1 MSLRTNLGRIEW
13 LWWMMETNTDLKEI
27 LANGGA
33 VILPTETVYGLFARA
48 LDEKAVDYVYELK
61 NRPRDKAMNLNIA
74 SYEDILAYSKEQ
86 PDYLKKI
93 YDAFLPGPL
102 TIILK
107 ANGQVPKWINS
118 GLTTVGFRLPNHP
131 VTRELIQAEGPLIG
145 PSANKSGMASGRY
158 FDQIRAQFD
167 FQVTGYQDDDA
178 LLGLDSTIL
187 DLSVTPARIL
197 RQGKIT
203 KDDLLA
209 ALPELTIE

>member
-1 MSLRTNLGRIEW
+1 
-13 LWWMMETNTDLKEI
+13 METNKDLKEI

-33 VILPTETVYGLFARA
+33 VVLPTETVYGLFARA

-61 NRPRDKAMNLNIA
+61 NRPRDKAMNLNVA
-74 SYEDILAYSKEQ
+74 SYEDILSYSKEQ
-86 PDYLKKI
+86 PDYLKKL

-107 ANGQVPKWINS
+107 ANSQVPKWINS
-118 GLTTVGFRLPNHP
+118 GLATVGFRLPAHP

-158 FDQIRAQFD
+158 FDQIREQFD

>member
-1 MSLRTNLGRIEW
+1 
-13 LWWMMETNTDLKEI
+13 METNTDLKEI

-33 VILPTETVYGLFARA
+33 VVLPTETVYGLFARA
-48 LDEKAVDYVYELK
+48 LDEKAVNHVYELK
-61 NRPRDKAMNLNIA
+61 NRPRDKAMNLNVA
-74 SYEDILAYSKEQ
+74 SYEDIMTYSKEQ
-86 PDYLKKI
+86 PDYLKKL

>member
-1 MSLRTNLGRIEW
+1 
-13 LWWMMETNTDLKEI
+13 METNTDLKAI

-33 VILPTETVYGLFARA
+33 VVLPTETVYGLFARA
-48 LDEKAVDYVYELK
+48 LDEKAVNHVYELK
-61 NRPRDKAMNLNIA
+61 NRPRDKAMNLNVA
-74 SYEDILAYSKEQ
+74 SYEDILTYSKEQ
-86 PDYLKKI
+86 PDYLKI
-93 YDAFLPGPL
+93 LYDAFLPGPL

>member
-1 MSLRTNLGRIEW
+1 
-13 LWWMMETNTDLKEI
+13 MMETNTDLKEI

>member
-1 MSLRTNLGRIEW
+1 M
-13 LWWMMETNTDLKEI
+13 
-27 LANGGA
+27 
-33 VILPTETVYGLFARA
+33 
-48 LDEKAVDYVYELK
+48 
-61 NRPRDKAMNLNIA
+61 
-74 SYEDILAYSKEQ
+74 
-86 PDYLKKI
+86 
-93 YDAFLPGPL
+93 
-102 TIILK
+102 
-107 ANGQVPKWINS
+107 
-118 GLTTVGFRLPNHP
+118 
-131 VTRELIQAEGPLIG
+131 TRELIQAEGPLIG

-158 FDQIRAQFD
+158 FDQIREQFD

>member
-1 MSLRTNLGRIEW
+1 
-13 LWWMMETNTDLKEI
+13 MMETNTDLKAI

-33 VILPTETVYGLFARA
+33 VVLPTETVYGLFARA
-48 LDEKAVDYVYELK
+48 LDEKAVNHVYELK
-61 NRPRDKAMNLNIA
+61 NRPRDKAMNLNVA
-74 SYEDILAYSKEQ
+74 SYEDILTYSKEQ
-86 PDYLKKI
+86 PDYLKKL

-107 ANGQVPKWINS
+107 ANSQVPKWINS

-158 FDQIRAQFD
+158 FDHIRAQFD

-187 DLSVTPARIL
+187 DLSDTPARIL

>member
-1 MSLRTNLGRIEW
+1 
-13 LWWMMETNTDLKEI
+13 MMETNKDLKEI
-27 LANGGA
+27 LANGG
-33 VILPTETVYGLFARA
+33 VVVLPTETVYGLFAKAMDERA
-48 LDEKAVDYVYELK
+48 VNHVYELK
-61 NRPRDKAMNLNIA
+61 NRPRDKAMNLNVA
-74 SYEDILAYSKEQ
+74 SYEDILSYSKEQ

-107 ANGQVPKWINS
+107 ANDQVPKWINS
-118 GLTTVGFRLPNHP
+118 GLATVGFRLPAHP

-145 PSANKSGMASGRY
+145 PSANKSGLASGRY
-158 FDQIRAQFD
+158 FDQIREQFN

-209 ALPELTIE
+209 ALPGLTIE

>member
-1 MSLRTNLGRIEW
+1 
-13 LWWMMETNTDLKEI
+13 MMETNTDLKEI

-33 VILPTETVYGLFARA
+33 VVLPTETVYGLFAKA
-48 LDEKAVDYVYELK
+48 LDESAVNHVYKLK
-61 NRPRDKAMNLNIA
+61 NRPKDKAMNLNVA
-74 SYEDILAYSKEQ
+74 SYEDILTYSKEQ
-86 PDYLKKI
+86 PDYLEKL

-107 ANGQVPKWINS
+107 ANDQVPRWINS
-118 GLTTVGFRLPNHP
+118 GLATVGFRLPKHP

-145 PSANKSGMASGRY
+145 PSANKSGMASGRC
-158 FDQIRAQFD
+158 FDHIRAQFD

>member
-1 MSLRTNLGRIEW
+1 MKSKKQLRESL
-13 LWWMMETNTDLKEI
+13 D
-27 LANGGA
+27 NGDA
-33 VILPTETVYGLFARA
+33 VVLPTETVYGLFAKA
-48 LDEKAVDYVYELK
+48 LDEIAVNHVYEIN
-61 NRPRDKAMNLNIA
+61 NRPREKAMNLNVA
-74 SYEDILAYSKEQ
+74 SYEDILSYSKEQ
-86 PDYLKKI
+86 PKYLKQL

-107 ANGQVPKWINS
+107 ANDQVPKWINS
-118 GLTTVGFRLPNHP
+118 GLATVGFRLPNHP

-145 PSANKSGMASGRY
+145 PSANKSGQESGRH
-158 FDQIRAQFD
+158 FDDIRAQFD

-178 LLGLDSTIL
+178 LLGVDSTIL
-187 DLSVTPARIL
+187 DLSVSPARIL

>member
-1 MSLRTNLGRIEW
+1 
-13 LWWMMETNTDLKEI
+13 METNTDLKEI

-33 VILPTETVYGLFARA
+33 VVLPTETVYGLFARA

-61 NRPRDKAMNLNIA
+61 NRPRDKAMNLNVA
-74 SYEDILAYSKEQ
+74 SYEDILTYSKEQ
-86 PDYLKKI
+86 PDYLKKL